1 MGRTVGASAEATR
14 RRLVRAAADVFAAR
28 GYDGTRVSDIA
39 SAAGLSNGALYCYFT
54 SRADLLISALRAH
67 GRRPLADLVARFPTR
82 SVADLL
88 LQTGAALGR
97 RQDPESYLAVEALIA
112 ARRHSEV
119 ADALRDYIGER
130 ADWLAAL
137 VREGQDRG
145 DLDPS
150 LPPRAVAHF
159 CLALAAGTTLVSPD
173 LHDVDDA
180 EWADLL
186 VRVVAS
192 LQPVTAIEDPAAEQI
207 GTSV

>member
-1 MGRTVGASAEATR
+1 MGRTVGANAAETR

-28 GYDGTRVSDIA
+28 GYDGTRVADIA
-39 SAAGLSNGALYCYFT
+39 RAAGLSNGALYCYFT
-54 SRADLLISALRAH
+54 SRADLLVSALRAH

-82 SVADLL
+82 SVPDLL

-97 RQDPESYLAVEALIA
+97 RQDAESFLAVEALIA
-112 ARRHSEV
+112 ARRHTEV
-119 ADALRDYIGER
+119 ADALRDYLGER

-137 VREGQDRG
+137 VREGQDSG
-145 DLDPS
+145 DLDPA

-186 VRVVAS
+186 IRVVAS
-192 LQPVTAIEDPAAEQI
+192 LQPAHAAEGI